1 MSNLPVGEFREVD
14 NIDDHNEI
22 IVCLI
27 WKSPMILILI
37 FGHVF
42 VRIFLLKV
50 YSFLFIANTEHILVI
65 LCVFLCWLWDK
76 VIFYLFQ
83 IS

>member
-42 VRIFLLKV
+42 VCIFLLKV
-50 YSFLFIANTEHILVI
+50 FFFIYCQHRTHFSDFVCFLVLAMG
-65 LCVFLCWLWDK
+65 
-76 VIFYLFQ
+76 
-83 IS
+83 